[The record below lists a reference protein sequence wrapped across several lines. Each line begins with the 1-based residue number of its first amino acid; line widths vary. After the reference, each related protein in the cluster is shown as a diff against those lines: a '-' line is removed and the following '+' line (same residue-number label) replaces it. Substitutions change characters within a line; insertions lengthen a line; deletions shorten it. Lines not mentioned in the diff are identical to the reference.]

1 MVRFSQIFLY
11 FYIYTCIIFSQ
22 AREVEIVTSRAVPVQ
37 VDGEPLLMNPFKL
50 RLEYFNSAAML
61 TKKKTSCE
69 YRI

>member
-1 MVRFSQIFLY
+1 MTKLLVVFIYSQR
-11 FYIYTCIIFSQ
+11 FSQ

-69 YRI
+69 

>member
-1 MVRFSQIFLY
+1 MFSYNFTFILY
-11 FYIYTCIIFSQ
+11 IFSQ

-37 VDGEPLLMNPFKL
+37 VDGEPLLINPFKL

-69 YRI
+69 

>member
-1 MVRFSQIFLY
+1 MTKLLLVFIYSQR
-11 FYIYTCIIFSQ
+11 FSQ

-69 YRI
+69 

>member
-1 MVRFSQIFLY
+1 MGEHDKTLGLVFIYSQR
-11 FYIYTCIIFSQ
+11 FSQ

-69 YRI
+69 